1 MGLERFYPAIRYSTY
16 REEEDHA
23 TMFPDDGEWCD
34 EGLWYRAA
42 DVDALLATVREAL
55 ATERQAT
62 GIGSTARSVGAL
74 YSRLAIRDARAA
86 LDALLSGNHPGIPDS
101 SGGGA

>member
-1 MGLERFYPAIRYSTY
+1 MATVTPDQMDPDTAYIR
-16 REEEDHA
+16 
-23 TMFPDDGEWCD
+23 WD
-34 EGLWYRAA
+34 EHC
-42 DVDALLATVREAL
+42 ALLATIREAL

-86 LDALLSGNHPGIPDS
+86 LDALLSV
-101 SGGGA
+101 GGAE